1 MQQTLDTGFWRS
13 ARFAGVMRYH
23 LQAIGKT
30 ILLVLALL
38 LGSQLLSLGFPLVTG
53 NPYPYMGVSADMA
66 VTLIVALVCACIA
79 AGKSTRFLLRFGTS
93 RFSVWLGNLLGLW
106 AGMIGLLL
114 CTLLLSLLLS
124 GLMLALAA
132 ALPQSFTIKS
142 VFTDTNAAAL
152 FASTLQTTLRALPGD
167 ILTLVEWVS
176 IFYLFGCCL
185 RRRRGLT
192 LAVVFGVP
200 LLLLMLTLF
209 PAVRQAASVV
219 QDANEQQIMLLGVQ
233 WMKYLMDVLHFVETQ
248 WPTIQLVTAVASLP
262 LSYLCMRGTPQP

>member
-93 RFSVWLGNLLGLW
+93 RFSVWHLW
-106 AGMIGLLL
+106 
-114 CTLLLSLLLS
+114 
-124 GLMLALAA
+124 
-132 ALPQSFTIKS
+132 P
-142 VFTDTNAAAL
+142 
-152 FASTLQTTLRALPGD
+152 
-167 ILTLVEWVS
+167 
-176 IFYLFGCCL
+176 
-185 RRRRGLT
+185 
-192 LAVVFGVP
+192 
-200 LLLLMLTLF
+200 
-209 PAVRQAASVV
+209 VR
-219 QDANEQQIMLLGVQ
+219 
-233 WMKYLMDVLHFVETQ
+233 
-248 WPTIQLVTAVASLP
+248 
-262 LSYLCMRGTPQP
+262 C